1 MYREKIKKLF
11 SVKELKIYIIIAA
24 IALIA
29 FLRSDNEPAVSK
41 DGIIKRGEY
50 YEKDLNVTLI
60 ASIEDIGNEPYD
72 INVSR
77 RKLSTEELD
86 EMFIDCY
93 PILLGNFL
101 NGNDSLESVTG
112 DLAFFDQ
119 IEGYPFEIAF
129 TSKDRDSISSSGE
142 LLAKTEGETT
152 VLCTL
157 KYGDWEKELNLI
169 IHHHPKEANSAE
181 VIRRELDE
189 EIKRI
194 EKESIKDEFLSLP
207 KTISGHSITYEDIY
221 HKKNP
226 LILLLGLVA
235 ILLVKLGSSHDRDRE
250 KQKTRELIEQEYPIV
265 LQKMIMYLSSGM
277 NLRNAWIKIYED
289 SIITKKINPLYE
301 EINKM
306 INELKTGI
314 SEEAAYTN
322 FSMRIAIPSIT
333 RFTSLL
339 SQNLRKGS
347 TDLTAL
353 LNEEA
358 KIAFDERKRRA
369 RIKGEEAG
377 TKLLLPMMMLM
388 IVVMVLIM
396 VPAFVNM

>member
-50 YEKDLNVTLI
+50 YEKDLNVTLV

-169 IHHHPKEANSAE
+169 IHHHPQEANSAK

-250 KQKTRELIEQEYPIV
+250 KRKTRELIEQEYPIV

>member
-50 YEKDLNVTLI
+50 YEKDLNVTLV

-250 KQKTRELIEQEYPIV
+250 KRKTRELIEQEYPIV

>member
-11 SVKELKIYIIIAA
+11 SVKELKIYIIIAT

-50 YEKDLNVTLI
+50 YEKDLNVTLV

-93 PILLGNFL
+93 PVLLGNFL
-101 NGNDSLESVTG
+101 NGNDSLDSVTG

-129 TSKDRDSISSSGE
+129 TSKDRDYISSSGE

-169 IHHHPKEANSAE
+169 VHHHPKEANSAE

-250 KQKTRELIEQEYPIV
+250 KRKTRELIEQEYPIV

>member
-1 MYREKIKKLF
+1 MYKEKLKKLF
-11 SVKELKIYIIIAA
+11 SGKEFKIYIVITA
-24 IALIA
+24 ISLIA
-29 FLRSDNEPAVSK
+29 FLRSDSEPAVSK
-41 DGIIKRGEY
+41 DGLIKRGEY
-50 YEKDLNVTLI
+50 YEKDLNVELV
-60 ASIEDIGNEPYD
+60 ASIEDVGEEPYE

-77 RKLSTEELD
+77 RKLSKEELD
-86 EMFIDCY
+86 EMFDDCY
-93 PILLGNFL
+93 PILLNKFL
-101 NGNDSLESVTG
+101 NGNDSLELVTG
-112 DLAFFDQ
+112 NLTFFDQ
-119 IEGYPFEIAF
+119 IEGYPFEISF
-129 TSKDRDSISSSGE
+129 ISKDRESISSSGE
-142 LLAKTEGETT
+142 LLSKNKGETT

-157 KYGDWEKELNLI
+157 KYDDWEKELELV
-169 IHHHPKEANSAE
+169 IHHHANETDSLDI
-181 VIRRELDE
+181 VRRELDE

-194 EKESIKDEFLSLP
+194 EEESVKEEYLSLP
-207 KTISGHSITYEDIY
+207 KTINGHSITYEDIY
-221 HKKNP
+221 QKKNP
-226 LILLLGLVA
+226 IILILGLVA
-235 ILLVKLGSSHDRDRE
+235 LLLVKLGSRHDRDRE
-250 KQKTRELIEQEYPIV
+250 KKKTRDLIEQEYPIV

-289 SIITKKINPLYE
+289 SVITKKKNPLYE
-301 EINKM
+301 EINRM

-314 SEEAAYTN
+314 SEEAAYMN
-322 FSMRIAIPSIT
+322 LSMRIAIPAVT

>member
-1 MYREKIKKLF
+1 MYKEKL
-11 SVKELKIYIIIAA
+11 KELVLGKEFKIYIVIVA
-24 IALIA
+24 IAFIA
-29 FLRSDNEPAVSK
+29 FWRSDSESTVSK

-50 YEKDLNVTLI
+50 YEKDLNIELV
-60 ASIEDIGNEPYD
+60 ASIEDVGDEQVE

-77 RKLSTEELD
+77 RKLSKEELD
-86 EMFIDCY
+86 ELFIECY
-93 PILLGNFL
+93 PILLSTLL
-101 NGNDSLESVTG
+101 NGNESLKLVTG
-112 DLAFFDQ
+112 DLAFFDH
-119 IEGYPFEIAF
+119 IEGYPFEIGF
-129 TSKDRDSISSSGE
+129 ISKDRESISSSGE
-142 LLAKTEGETT
+142 LLSKTCGDTT
-152 VLCTL
+152 VVCTL
-157 KYGDWEKELNLI
+157 NYDDWEKDLDL
-169 IHHHPKEANSAE
+169 E
-181 VIRRELDE
+181 VHYQPTETGSPDNVRKELDE
-189 EIKRI
+189 EIKRAEKDSI
-194 EKESIKDEFLSLP
+194 EEEFLSLP
-207 KTISGHSITYEDIY
+207 KTIGGHNVTYEDIY
-221 HKKNP
+221 HRKNP

-235 ILLVKLGSSHDRDRE
+235 LLLVKLGSRHDRDKE
-250 KQKTRELIEQEYPIV
+250 KRTSRELIEQEYPIV

-277 NLRNAWIKIYED
+277 NLRNAWVKIYED
-289 SIITKKINPLYE
+289 SVITKKKNPLYD
-301 EINKM
+301 EINRM

-314 SEEAAYTN
+314 SEEAAYMN
-322 FSMRIAIPSIT
+322 LSMRIAIPAVT